1 MNMKPAIWIGM
12 TVGSSVGSFIPSLW
26 GAGVFSFSSLILGA
40 IGAMLG
46 IYVAFTMTH

>member
-26 GAGVFSFSSLILGA
+26 GAGVLSFSSLIFGA
-40 IGAMLG
+40 LGAMLG
-46 IYVAFTMTH
+46 IYVAFKMTR